1 MTMDQPQSRPRRG
14 RPPTK
19 PTQALATRI
28 RNTLL
33 VFGGEAHRRD
43 VIQAMARDM
52 GVDVRNIP
60 PELESAV
67 ILSFEEIWRNE
78 EMRATYGF
86 HLRFGEGSHRWALQ
100 MPELVDACASA
111 RRRAS

>member
-1 MTMDQPQSRPRRG
+1 MEQAQSRPRRS
-14 RPPTK
+14 RAPSK

-28 RNTLL
+28 RETLL

-43 VIQAMARDM
+43 VIKAVARDM
-52 GVDVRNIP
+52 GADVRNIP

-78 EMRATYGF
+78 EARATYGF

-100 MPELVDACASA
+100 GPELVEACASA
-111 RRRAS
+111 RRRAG